1 MTAARYTPN
10 IRIKSEDRSLIDWAA
25 KAQCKTRTNV
35 ILEAARRA
43 AENELLD
50 QTVAHVS
57 VEAYANFLARLDAS
71 LCSQRPPEACHAD
84 KSILGMI
91 LAAPVPTQPD
101 HDAAPF
107 SCGQPSL
114 DDSLKRH
121 AIANQMASASS
132 TGY

>member
-50 QTVAHVS
+50 HTVAQVS
-57 VEAYANFLARLDAS
+57 EDAYANFLARLDAS
-71 LCSQRPPEACHAD
+71 PCSQRMIEAHHAD
-84 KSILGMI
+84 QG
-91 LAAPVPTQPD
+91 PWE
-101 HDAAPF
+101 
-107 SCGQPSL
+107 
-114 DDSLKRH
+114 
-121 AIANQMASASS
+121 
-132 TGY
+132 